1 MDASLRLGGYP
12 QGSPASAASRFEDLP
27 DAQAHTPSSQDFT
40 VSRGDARI
48 RVYSDIAEIEDDWR
62 ALENRVSKA
71 TLFQSF
77 DWCSA
82 WLDASQRAGR
92 PEDPVIVTAWDDTGL
107 ILIWP
112 LAIRRLAG
120 SRILHSLGEPATQY
134 SDLLIDPSADHDRL
148 LQQAWKAIRDLKRC
162 DVIELRRVPDHSPVT
177 RIAGVFQGRVAG
189 SRAEAPF
196 LEVRRHGQ
204 ISARRSGK
212 SLNALRRHER
222 LLGAHGTV
230 TFEVIRD
237 LADQRNAVA
246 EAIRFKELWAQANCI
261 KTAGYANPA
270 SDAFLVFLLE
280 HNALFVARLS
290 VGGSPA
296 AIEIGC
302 VRRGRYWSLVQSYDL
317 GFSRHAPG
325 RLLFW
330 HLLEHC
336 EDCGIEVFDFLAPAD
351 KHKLEWSGGST
362 FIHDHL
368 VALTPLGQLTKF
380 YLKNIKPRLRHYY
393 RRLPKSL
400 RRRVGGLISALG

>member
-1 MDASLRLGGYP
+1 MDASLRLAGYP
-12 QGSPASAASRFEDLP
+12 QGSPAPAASQFGGLLDGQP
-27 DAQAHTPSSQDFT
+27 DTSSGQT
-40 VSRGDARI
+40 VAVSRGDARI
-48 RVYSDIAEIEDDWR
+48 KVYYAIAEIEENWR
-62 ALENRVSKA
+62 SLESRVPEVS
-71 TLFQSF
+71 LFQSF

-82 WLDASQRAGR
+82 WLHASHRAGQ

-177 RIAGVFQGRVAG
+177 RIPGVFQGRVAG

-222 LLGAHGTV
+222 LLGGHGTV

-237 LADQRNAVA
+237 LADQRSAVA

-261 KTAGYANPA
+261 KTAGYSNPA
-270 SDAFLVFLLE
+270 SDALLVLLLE
-280 HNALFVARLS
+280 HNALFVARLN

-317 GFSRHAPG
+317 RFSRHAPG

-330 HLLEHC
+330 HLLEKC

-351 KHKLEWSGGST
+351 KHKLEWSGSSA

-368 VALTPLGQLTKF
+368 ISLTQLGQLTKF
-380 YLKNIKPRLRHYY
+380 YLKNIKPRLRDYY
-393 RRLPKSL
+393 RRLPKSV